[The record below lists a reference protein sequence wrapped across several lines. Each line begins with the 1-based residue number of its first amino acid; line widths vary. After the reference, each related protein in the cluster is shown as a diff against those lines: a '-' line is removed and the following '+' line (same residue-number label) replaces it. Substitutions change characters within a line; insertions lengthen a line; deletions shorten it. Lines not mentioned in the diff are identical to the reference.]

1 MKWIEAKV
9 VFDAEDNHLAVELI
23 SNLFFEFDLKGV
35 AEEDPTVEPT
45 EGWAEDSIGRPD
57 QHAVVGY
64 FPKDRRVKRR
74 CKVLEKRLAL
84 LKENSAILYRVSYK
98 ELAEEDWAEAWKA
111 FFAPQKIGRNIV
123 VKPTWCEYGADP
135 DDIVLELDPGMAFG
149 TGTHPTTALCVNLIE
164 DYLNT
169 GSSFLDIGTGSGILM
184 IAAARLG
191 AGFVCGLDKDDVAID
206 AAAANLQLNGLDP
219 QHYLLRSGNLLEGVK
234 EKYDFI
240 VANIFTHVILEL
252 LDDLQRALAQ
262 DGIFVCSGMFEKN
275 KNLVVAKMKNL
286 GFEIL
291 EIREQEEWSAI
302 AGRLK
307 TF

>member
-9 VFDAEDNHLAVELI
+9 VFDAEDKQLAREVI
-23 SNLFFEFDLKGV
+23 SNLFFEFDLQGV
-35 AEEDPTVEPT
+35 AEEDPTVEPA
-45 EGWAEDSIGRPD
+45 EGWAEDSIGRPER
-57 QHAVVGY
+57 HALVGY
-64 FPKDRRVKRR
+64 FPKDRKVKKR

-84 LKENSAILYRVSYK
+84 LKENSAIFYRVNYK

-111 FFAPQKIGRNIV
+111 FFTPQKIGRKIV
-123 VKPTWCEYGADP
+123 VKPTWCEYGAGP

-164 DYLNT
+164 DYLNR

-184 IAAARLG
+184 ITAAKLG
-191 AGFVCGLDKDDVAID
+191 AGLICGVDKDTVAVDV
-206 AAAANLQLNGLDP
+206 AAANLKLNGFDP
-219 QHYLLRSGNLLEGVK
+219 QSYSLSTGNLLAGIKDE
-234 EKYDFI
+234 YDFI

-252 LDDLQRALAQ
+252 LDDLHRALTP
-262 DGIFVCSGMFEKN
+262 DGIFICSGMFEKN
-275 KNLVVAKMKNL
+275 KNLVVAKMKNM

-307 TF
+307 KV